1 MSLELQ
7 IQIAKAKVAA
17 RKKREQLQ
25 AEEAKKT
32 KELEKAMLIEE
43 VLKSIEAPKNGEN
56 GRDGRD
62 APEMSEILEQIKPM
76 LPAPVIHKTEERVS
90 REELEAIM
98 STLFEEKLP
107 EMQKELRPKVE
118 LIREE
123 LSPDA
128 IDDYITK
135 EDLDDALRR
144 VQDAIAQSSGGGGG
158 IRMEDLDKRLEELEV
173 GATYDKLI
181 DEDGSFVYVGEA
193 NPGTDSSAPS
203 WRIKRID
210 QTNDPDVDI
219 RWANGGSDFD
229 KVWDD
234 RAGYTY

>member
-1 MSLELQ
+1 MLELQ

-17 RKKREQLQ
+17 RKKREKLQ
-25 AEEAKKT
+25 AEEARKT

-76 LPAPVIHKTEERVS
+76 LPAPVIHRTEEKVS
-90 REELEAIM
+90 RQELEAIM

-128 IDDYITK
+128 LDEYITK

-144 VQDAIAQSSGGGGG
+144 VQDAIQQSSGGGASPNTEND
-158 IRMEDLDKRLEELEV
+158 IPWWILESEDKALADREIAVIADVLQLDGTLELK
-173 GATYDKLI
+173 GAAKL
-181 DEDGSFVYVGEA
+181 A
-193 NPGTDSSAPS
+193 L
-203 WRIKRID
+203 K
-210 QTNDPDVDI
+210 
-219 RWANGGSDFD
+219 
-229 KVWDD
+229 
-234 RAGYTY
+234 

>member
-107 EMQKELRPKVE
+107 EIAEELRPATEQIIEKIDPSE
-118 LIREE
+118 L
-123 LSPDA
+123 
-128 IDDYITK
+128 DDYITRK
-135 EDLDDALRR
+135 DLDDALRR
-144 VQDAIAQSSGGGGG
+144 VQKAIEQSQGGGGGG
-158 IRMEDLDKRLEELEV
+158 IKELVNVIQVEETSTVTSAQINPNRINVVLVNQPNITVTLPTPSAEV
-173 GATYDKLI
+173 FIIVQQGYNG
-181 DEDGSFVYVGEA
+181 DETFTVCYE
-193 NPGTDSSAPS
+193 
-203 WRIKRID
+203 
-210 QTNDPDVDI
+210 
-219 RWANGGSDFD
+219 
-229 KVWDD
+229 
-234 RAGYTY
+234 